1 MTTIVNDK
9 FWSLLTP
16 SSSPTLQSSG
26 TTYFEE
32 EQTLMLRNIPNK
44 YTQGMVLH
52 ALRND
57 GFYGSF
63 DFFYLP
69 IDFRNRCNVG
79 YAFINFKSGFD
90 AERFRLM
97 YDGRK
102 LGAFNSTKVCQVSP
116 ARVQGLVANVEH
128 YRNSPVNG
136 IPVSQY
142 RPLILDRHGRELP
155 FPPPD
160 VPLAP
165 VRLRTPKI

>member
-1 MTTIVNDK
+1 MTLINK
-9 FWSLLTP
+9 CWSLLTP
-16 SSSPTLQSSG
+16 SPTLQSPR
-26 TTYFEE
+26 FDE

-57 GFYGSF
+57 GFLGSF

-79 YAFINFKSGFD
+79 YAFINFKSNFD
-90 AERFRLM
+90 AERFRLI

-102 LGAFNSTKVCQVSP
+102 LGAFNSSKVCQVSH
-116 ARVQGLVANVEH
+116 ARVQGLLANVEH

-155 FPPPD
+155 FPLPD

-165 VRLRTPKI
+165 VRLRTPRI